1 VKTADED
8 ELSVQ
13 PSLLL
18 TSTHSTNLLSST
30 NSVSYSILCSRTNLY
45 STYTHTTHSFPQ
57 MKGWC
62 HAVTQAFAY
71 FMNICLF
78 LQSYKRLFMPLQHT
92 GFWISHPVHTAVST
106 HWHLDHRLR
115 TPIRFFSPQG
125 NKHLFC
131 ISFLCR
137 YFEQQSSAS
146 ERVTH
151 ELMYISLS

>member
-1 VKTADED
+1 MKTADED

-57 MKGWC
+57 KKGLC

-78 LQSYKRLFMPLQHT
+78 LQSYKRLFY
-92 GFWISHPVHTAVST
+92 AVST
-106 HWHLDHRLR
+106 YWLLDL
-115 TPIRFFSPQG
+115 TPCTHSRFYTLAFGSQITYA
-125 NKHLFC
+125 NSLLFASGQQAFVLHF
-131 ISFLCR
+131 ISMPLF
-137 YFEQQSSAS
+137 
-146 ERVTH
+146 
-151 ELMYISLS
+151 